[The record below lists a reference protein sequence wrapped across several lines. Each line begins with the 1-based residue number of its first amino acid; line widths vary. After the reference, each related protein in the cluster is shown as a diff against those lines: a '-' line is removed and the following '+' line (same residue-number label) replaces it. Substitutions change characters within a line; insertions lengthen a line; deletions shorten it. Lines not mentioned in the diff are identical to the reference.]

1 MNHNQ
6 PFVPNQP
13 YAPQRVQNVR
23 IMLDRKMFYQQQ
35 MVALFGAARMGEVM
49 ASPDPF
55 ILPVVHYQFS
65 FDVTILILS

>member
-49 ASPDPF
+49 GSQGCAWRAE
-55 ILPVVHYQFS
+55 LGVG
-65 FDVTILILS
+65 L